1 MKSIDTSLRTDSS
14 RKPALE
20 SIRAAL
26 RRIGGHVI
34 SPGRLAAP
42 VALAVLVSGLGAL
55 SGPEAHAS
63 EVTQRSYTNAAGT
76 RDYYLHVP
84 PGDLAGK
91 PLMIYLH
98 GCTDPEA
105 QLAGNGFALTRV
117 ADELGFVLAYPIQTR
132 AANER
137 HCWNWFDPANQQR
150 ETGEPSIVAGIT
162 TTLIEEFGLDRDR
175 VYVGGYS
182 AGGGMSTVMAATY
195 PDLYAAI
202 APMAAGPYGINP
214 QPPYTDITG
223 AGIVEAMGP
232 HARPVPAFFLQD
244 LADQTSL
251 YPIGRANILQWLG
264 ADRRAG
270 IRTLADTP
278 TAVTTT
284 ADPVPATIEHYSS
297 QGCELAQFVTP
308 IGPDHIGGGLLMQ
321 STSGLALQRRMMEFL
336 LAHRLSSLEGAC

>member
-1 MKSIDTSLRTDSS
+1 MQL
-14 RKPALE
+14 
-20 SIRAAL
+20 IR
-26 RRIGGHVI
+26 RVI
-34 SPGRLAAP
+34 APGRLAVL
-42 VALAVLVSGLGAL
+42 VALVVLASGLGAP
-55 SGPEAHAS
+55 SGPRAHAA

-84 PGDLAGK
+84 PGDPAGK

-98 GCTDPEA
+98 GCTDPQA
-105 QLAGNGFALTRV
+105 QLAGNGFALTHV

-137 HCWNWFDPANQQR
+137 YCWNWFDPANQQR

-162 TTLIEEFGLDRDR
+162 NTLIEEFGIDRDR

-202 APMAAGPYGINP
+202 APMAGGPYGIGP
-214 QPPYTDITG
+214 QPPHADLTG
-223 AGIVEAMGP
+223 ATIVAAMGP
-232 HARPVPAFFLQD
+232 RARPVPAFFLQD

-251 YPIGRANILQWLG
+251 YPIGRANLLQWLD

-270 IRTLADTP
+270 NLTLPDTP
-278 TAVTTT
+278 TNVTTT
-284 ADPVPATIEHYSS
+284 ADPVPATIEHYSN
-297 QGCELAQFVTP
+297 QDCELAQFVTP

-321 STSGLALQRRMMEFL
+321 STAGLALQRRMMDFL
-336 LAHRLSSLEGAC
+336 LAHRLTAPHRAC

>member
-1 MKSIDTSLRTDSS
+1 MKTIDTGLRTDFS
-14 RKPALE
+14 RRPALE

-26 RRIGGHVI
+26 RRIVGHVI
-34 SPGRLAAP
+34 SPGRIAPP

-84 PGDLAGK
+84 PGDPAGQ

-98 GCTDPEA
+98 GCTDPQA

-150 ETGEPSIVAGIT
+150 EAGEPSIVAGIT
-162 TTLIEEFGLDRDR
+162 NTLIEEFGIDRDR

-202 APMAAGPYGINP
+202 APMAGGPYGTNP
-214 QPPYTDITG
+214 RPPHADLTG
-223 AGIVEAMGP
+223 ASIVAAMGTR
-232 HARPVPAFFLQD
+232 ARPVPAFFLQD

-270 IRTLADTP
+270 NLTLADTP
-278 TAVTTT
+278 TAVATTT
-284 ADPVPATIEHYSS
+284 DPVPATIEHYSN
-297 QGCELAQFVTP
+297 QGCELAQFLTP

-321 STSGLALQRRMMEFL
+321 STNGLALQRRMMDFL
-336 LAHRLSSLEGAC
+336 LAHRLPGPQRAC